1 MSRQLENLKRMLEKL
16 KSRYGVD
23 DEIVSQFKQEV
34 ESLESEES
42 ACQKL
47 PVASAGGVPGT
58 LAQRRRKVAARHPS
72 GDTDI
77 Q

>member
-16 KSRYGVD
+16 QNRYGVD

-34 ESLESEES
+34 EVLESEES
-42 ACQKL
+42 AYQQL
-47 PVASAGGVPGT
+47 PVARARGMPGT

-72 GDTDI
+72 GDADT